1 MESQRARGFGV
12 VVLTYLAALALAIA
26 VAAIMGRDAPILTV
40 FVADCAATLLVFAA
54 SVAFANASLYD
65 PYWSVAPPVIGL
77 YWASALPGSLAVPAR
92 QWLVLLLVFGW
103 GIRLTANW
111 ARGWPGLHHQDWRY
125 DMLRESSSAPYWL
138 VNLTGIHYFPTLIV
152 FVGCLPLYAA
162 LAVGARPL
170 GFLDGLAF
178 AVTAG
183 AIALEGIADEQLRAF
198 NRSKQSGEIC
208 ARCGAGRATRT
219 TGRDGLLVGPWLFA
233 WPPAGGTGAR
243 SVPRDHGDV
252 RRGEHPDARAAQP
265 RAPARLRRSRAAVPA
280 GLRAGRARPDG
291 FA

>member
-1 MESQRARGFGV
+1 MDGERARGFGIV
-12 VVLTYLAALALAIA
+12 LLTYLGALAVAIG
-26 VAAIMGRDAPILTV
+26 VAAMVGRDAPILSV
-40 FVADCAATLLVFAA
+40 FVADCAATLAVFAA

-77 YWASALPGSLAVPAR
+77 YWASAPLGTAAVPAR
-92 QWLVLLLVFGW
+92 QWLVLALVFAW

-125 DMLRESSSAPYWL
+125 DMLRETASAPYWL
-138 VNLTGIHYFPTLIV
+138 VNLTGIHFFPTLIV

-170 GFLDGLAF
+170 GFLDGVAF

-198 NRSKQSGEIC
+198 NRAKQPGDICTAGLWGWSRHPNYLGEM
-208 ARCGAGRATRT
+208 GFWW
-219 TGRDGLLVGPWLFA
+219 GLWLFGVAAAPA
-233 WPPAGGTGAR
+233 WYWSAIGPLAITVMFVAASIPMLEKRSHERRPGYAEHAARVPALL
-243 SVPRDHGDV
+243 PR
-252 RRGEHPDARAAQP
+252 RP
-265 RAPARLRRSRAAVPA
+265 RAS
-280 GLRAGRARPDG
+280 
-291 FA
+291 

>member
-77 YWASALPGSLAVPAR
+77 YWASALPGSPAVPAR
-92 QWLVLLLVFGW
+92 QWLVLLLVFAW

-125 DMLRESSSAPYWL
+125 DMLRESSSAP
-138 VNLTGIHYFPTLIV
+138 
-152 FVGCLPLYAA
+152 
-162 LAVGARPL
+162 
-170 GFLDGLAF
+170 D
-178 AVTAG
+178 
-183 AIALEGIADEQLRAF
+183 
-198 NRSKQSGEIC
+198 
-208 ARCGAGRATRT
+208 TR
-219 TGRDGLLVGPWLFA
+219 
-233 WPPAGGTGAR
+233 
-243 SVPRDHGDV
+243 
-252 RRGEHPDARAAQP
+252 
-265 RAPARLRRSRAAVPA
+265 
-280 GLRAGRARPDG
+280 
-291 FA
+291 